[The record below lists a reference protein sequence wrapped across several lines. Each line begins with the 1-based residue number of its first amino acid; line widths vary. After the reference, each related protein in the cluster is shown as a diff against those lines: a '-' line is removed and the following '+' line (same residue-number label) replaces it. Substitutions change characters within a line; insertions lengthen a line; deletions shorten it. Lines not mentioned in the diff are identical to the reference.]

1 MRQPL
6 CRRRALLKE
15 SFSEVEGEF
24 VFARSIDSDNTDT
37 IAEFLEQ
44 SVRGVCVC
52 LYVCETRRIF
62 ILVLSLTI
70 SVCVCANF
78 VLVFLSVVPLCLES
92 LCVWVSCLC
101 VSFH

>member
-1 MRQPL
+1 MFVYVCVQSLVRQPL

-15 SFSEVEGEF
+15 SFSEAEGEF

-52 LYVCETRRIF
+52 VCVRAPDGNGVF
-62 ILVLSLTI
+62 ILFKTL
-70 SVCVCANF
+70 F
-78 VLVFLSVVPLCLES
+78 
-92 LCVWVSCLC
+92 
-101 VSFH
+101 